1 MTSLV
6 QANATY
12 VWRHGRPLQSSCSL
26 IIVCQTLW
34 EECWRLC
41 RAARSAK
48 AGGLNRKGMSG
59 CPLPPLALFTAS
71 TYFFLVV
78 MVVSMTTG
86 DLSNTLISTLILC
99 LNARVFL
106 QMWIAN
112 VHFTD
117 NLDHIWGLVYSK
129 VPTFTV
135 LILPLKGLSYP
146 KNNHHAL
153 FITFSMNARQCVAS
167 ENVAQNHRND
177 RTEPLA
183 QKIKSSFM
191 SFTCGDRRSRLPE
204 LHKRFIW
211 IRDLLWK
218 RVNLCNGMY
227 ATFSAYMSSSLL
239 HFTVCCFLSVGCLRS
254 CWWHIFWSCFWI
266 TTGII

>member
-6 QANATY
+6 QANVTY
-12 VWRHGRPLQSSCSL
+12 VCRHGRPLQSSCSL

-34 EECWRLC
+34 EGGWRLC
-41 RAARSAK
+41 GAARSAK
-48 AGGLNRKGMSG
+48 AGGLNRKRMSG
-59 CPLPPLALFTAS
+59 CPLPPLALFTAR
-71 TYFFLVV
+71 TYSFLVV
-78 MVVSMTTG
+78 IVVSMTTG
-86 DLSNTLISTLILC
+86 DLSNTLISTLISS
-99 LNARVFL
+99 LNAGVFL
-106 QMWIAN
+106 QMWTAN

-135 LILPLKGLSYP
+135 LILPLKVLSYP

-153 FITFSMNARQCVAS
+153 FTTFSMKARQCVAS
-167 ENVAQNHRND
+167 EKVAQND
-177 RTEPLA
+177 RTEPLT

-204 LHKRFIW
+204 LRERFIW

-218 RVNLCNGMY
+218 RDNLCNGMY
-227 ATFSAYMSSSLL
+227 ATVSACMSSSLL
-239 HFTVCCFLSVGCLRS
+239 YFTCGLPTVLLMTHFLILLLN
-254 CWWHIFWSCFWI
+254 H
-266 TTGII
+266 